1 MGHELPLS
9 ISVYHLKRF
18 FFFFSRIVTKIL
30 QSLTF
35 DIVKKKKNSNGYL
48 KESSE
53 DRKTEKDVLC
63 NNIKGHDIMKFV
75 LKLLICYN

>member
-35 DIVKKKKNSNGYL
+35 DILKKKKILMDTSKRVVRTGKQKKMCYATI
-48 KESSE
+48 SR
-53 DRKTEKDVLC
+53 DMT
-63 NNIKGHDIMKFV
+63 
-75 LKLLICYN
+75 LLNLF